1 MPYAVL
7 EQKLRMIPEQDFEFV
22 SRFLDLILENNKHQL
37 DSNKNAEYLAMLNK
51 SFTQLEHGDVV
62 VKSMEELRAI
72 ENVNCL
78 FPPHRLC

>member
-37 DSNKNAEYLAMLNK
+37 DSNKNEEYLAMLNK
-51 SFTQLEHGDVV
+51 SFSQLEHGDVV
-62 VKSMEELRAI
+62 VKSMEELREM
-72 ENVNCL
+72 ENA
-78 FPPHRLC
+78 